1 MLAAQYL
8 TKVKEKLF
16 KKTLTCLLL
25 RLKSQN
31 KDKIN
36 PYNENLISTNHL
48 LVQNTLN
55 GVSATFLLVCFVS
68 LNESTCEK
76 RKNVFYFTSI
86 ALFVLEI
93 IKF

>member
-16 KKTLTCLLL
+16 KKTLTC
-25 RLKSQN
+25 LKSQN